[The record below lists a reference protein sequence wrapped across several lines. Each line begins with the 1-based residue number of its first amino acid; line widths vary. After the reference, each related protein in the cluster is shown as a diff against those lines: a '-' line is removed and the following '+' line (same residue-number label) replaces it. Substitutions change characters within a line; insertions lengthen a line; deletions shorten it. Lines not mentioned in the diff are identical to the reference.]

1 MKKSRRPSTEK
12 MKKIPSRQWTSIP
25 PTISI
30 LLLITFST
38 SICAAQTEKLESS
51 LPELESD
58 FNSFLVSQKLS
69 VSPCEIGYEKHPATG
84 KKPAGLQ
91 PHLYEM
97 IKTCPASYNDSEM
110 IEKCKTNFDSSL
122 INDTI
127 DIFLFAPLTSIKKNI
142 TYRNLYCGICH
153 DESNLQTSFEYWTP
167 WLSCRVKANESLSD
181 KEPTISTY
189 FADPIGESR
198 LRNGLKKG
206 KLGGGLISAFNDS
219 IYECKISRVLPFH
232 LKQHIRNCQY
242 NFNPE
247 LSHMQSAKTVYR
259 VTQEI
264 TKLVSA
270 QNQSLQTRLKSRL
283 MKPEINLSSE
293 LESFCEYK
301 NQYGDICSTNLFY
314 DRDTNSLCNSNGSF
328 LIYSIDDDE
337 GTWNECSD
345 YTSKG
350 RNYFYVCGPSDARL
364 FKTIKRYIILGLDY
378 ISIFLLL
385 LYLIISS
392 NKRNLRN
399 LPKLI
404 LYAYSI
410 TLFALYMNEYLSK
423 YVDLCVIKY
432 YSFFYCWQSH
442 SFWILITSFDLWRI
456 IYNSIKLRKVSTEGQ
471 MKRFII
477 YCSIGW
483 GLPAI
488 FLAALFPTL
497 EDNQKAWICPYVF
510 EFQNDLACSSSYE
523 YNKYAG
529 YFGWI
534 TIAIFLLV
542 APCLLLLVCLFVCLS
557 KRNRARSSVNKSYV
571 ITMLKVAMIM
581 GINWILLVYS
591 VLFDSSDKFGIVYE
605 LITALHGSFVF
616 FAFGL
621 EKNNLDRLKRIP
633 HLGALERT
641 QFATFTQSSQENKSS
656 SVLSKETSIDDV
668 EK

>member
-1 MKKSRRPSTEK
+1 MRIRRLSTEK
-12 MKKIPSRQWTSIP
+12 MIKIPSRQWMSIA
-25 PTISI
+25 PTTSI

-38 SICAAQTEKLESS
+38 SICVAQTEVPESS
-51 LPELESD
+51 LPELEPD
-58 FNSFLVSQKLS
+58 FNSFLVSQKLWE
-69 VSPCEIGYEKHPATG
+69 SPCEIGYEKHPATG

-91 PHLYEM
+91 PQLYEI
-97 IKTCPASYNDSEM
+97 IKTCPASYNNSEI
-110 IEKCKTNFDSSL
+110 IEKCKNPFDSNF

-127 DIFLFAPLTSIKKNI
+127 SFAPLTSIKKNI
-142 TYRNLYCGICH
+142 TYGNVYCGICH
-153 DESNLQTSFEYWTP
+153 KESDLHLFEFWTP
-167 WLSCRVKANESLSD
+167 WLSCRIKANETSSSD
-181 KEPTISTY
+181 ENPTVSSY
-189 FADPIGESR
+189 FADPIDESR
-198 LRNGLKKG
+198 MRNGLNVG
-206 KLGGGLISAFNDS
+206 KAGGLISAFNDS
-219 IYECKISRVLPFH
+219 IYECKISRVLPLH
-232 LKQHIRNCQY
+232 LKPYVPNCQY
-242 NFNPE
+242 DFRVE
-247 LSHMQSAKTVYR
+247 KKRMSAKTVYR
-259 VTQEI
+259 VTQEVS
-264 TKLVSA
+264 KLVGLSA
-270 QNQSLQTRLKSRL
+270 QNH
-283 MKPEINLSSE
+283 LSSE

-314 DRDTNSLCNSNGSF
+314 DRDTNSLCNANGSF
-328 LIYSIDDDE
+328 LIYSIDDEEDI
-337 GTWNECSD
+337 WNECSNN
-345 YTSKG
+345 TSKQ
-350 RNYFYVCGPSDARL
+350 NNFYICGPSDARL
-364 FKTIKRYIILGLDY
+364 FKKVKRYIIRGLDY
-378 ISIFLLL
+378 ISMFLLL
-385 LYLIISS
+385 VYLAIST
-392 NKRNLRN
+392 NMRNLRK

-404 LYAYSI
+404 LYSYSI
-410 TLFALYMNEYLSK
+410 TLLALYFNEYLSE

-432 YSFFYCWQSH
+432 YSFSYIWQSH
-442 SFWILITSFDLWRI
+442 SFWILVTAFDLWRV
-456 IYNSIKLRKVSTEGQ
+456 IYNSIKIRKMPTEGQ
-471 MKRFII
+471 MKRFLV
-477 YCSIGW
+477 YCSVGW

-542 APCLLLLVCLFVCLS
+542 IPCLLLLVCLFVCLS

-641 QFATFTQSSQENKSS
+641 QFATFTQTSQENKLS
-656 SVLSKETSIDDV
+656 SVSSKETSVDDV